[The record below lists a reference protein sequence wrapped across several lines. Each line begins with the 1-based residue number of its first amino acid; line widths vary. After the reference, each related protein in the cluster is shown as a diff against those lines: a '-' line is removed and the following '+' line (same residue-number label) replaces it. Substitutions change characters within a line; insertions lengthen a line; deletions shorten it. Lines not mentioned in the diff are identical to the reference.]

1 MRIRLVRVF
10 LSILLLLFVNC
21 GLFEPPPA
29 VRILKPKKGEILI
42 KGEAFQVMA
51 EIDVDFKIKELRVGL
66 WDVVKHYDTILDEE
80 TEYDTTL
87 WVYSFTY
94 EEADF
99 LREFTIEKE
108 LTVPTNA
115 PVGDNYRLD
124 FLTRAWENTYGIG
137 YSLLVRVHSPND

>member
-1 MRIRLVRVF
+1 MRIRLNRVF
-10 LSILLLLFVNC
+10 ISILLLLFVNC
-21 GLFEPPPA
+21 GLFESLPA
-29 VRILKPKKGEILI
+29 VRILKPKKGETLI
-42 KGEAFQVMA
+42 KGEAFQVKA

-80 TEYDTTL
+80 IEYDTTL

-124 FLTRAWENTYGIG
+124 VGVHALEEGYGLG